1 MFFWFILILHWCK
14 FGCCDVE
21 YRHRPSYREDFFDQD
36 RRKRNRDEME
46 HGRGKISVLIEIN
59 CSFLKIPKIGNV
71 QSCILFEYLLYL
83 QLLMC
88 SLLAYFRFLQ
98 RQEDGQVS
106 TLFLDIFWHRYLR
119 SFRVQHYN
127 FFMH

>member
-1 MFFWFILILHWCK
+1 
-14 FGCCDVE
+14 
-21 YRHRPSYREDFFDQD
+21 
-36 RRKRNRDEME
+36 ME

-59 CSFLKIPKIGNV
+59 CSFLKIPKIGYV

-98 RQEDGQVS
+98 RQKDGQVG
-106 TLFLDIFWHRYLR
+106 TLFLDIGT
-119 SFRVQHYN
+119 
-127 FFMH
+127 